1 MRDLNV
7 PVEIRVVETAREGDG
22 LAFSSRNARLSTEE
36 RELAR
41 AIPRA
46 LATHD
51 ADAARA
57 VLDAAGLEPD
67 YVQVVDFDG
76 PTLLV
81 AARVGSTRLIDNIP
95 LAKGAHS

>member
-1 MRDLNV
+1 
-7 PVEIRVVETAREGDG
+7 
-22 LAFSSRNARLSTEE
+22 
-36 RELAR
+36 LAR

-46 LATHD
+46 LATYD

-57 VLDAAGLEPD
+57 ELEAAGLEPD
-67 YVQVVDFDG
+67 YVEVADFDG

-95 LAKGAHS
+95 LSKGARS